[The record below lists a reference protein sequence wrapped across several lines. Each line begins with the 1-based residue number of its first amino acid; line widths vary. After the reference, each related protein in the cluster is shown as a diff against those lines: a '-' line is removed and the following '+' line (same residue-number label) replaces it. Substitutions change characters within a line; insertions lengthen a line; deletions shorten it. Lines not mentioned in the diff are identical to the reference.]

1 MVKQLKGFGLFH
13 DLACVHDIHIVTD
26 FRHNAHV
33 MGDDQHAHA
42 GFVPQLLHQAQDLGF
57 NCHIQCGGG
66 LIGNQQFGLAYHGH
80 GNHHALAQA
89 AGKLVR
95 VAVIALFRFGDA
107 NTLEHFHHALLG
119 FRLAHGRVMHQ
130 QRFAHLAAHLEH
142 RVQAG
147 HRLLKDHRNIIA
159 ADLAQ
164 LFIRKSGQVLI
175 FKPDAA
181 ARHAAG
187 VFQQA
192 HNGFGGHAFAA
203 AALPHQADDLALGNI
218 QVQAIHRRDHAFF
231 GKEIGVQAADFQNI
245 IIIIFHL
252 LLLPRRYWFFM

>member
-1 MVKQLKGFGLFH
+1 M
-13 DLACVHDIHIVTD
+13 
-26 FRHNAHV
+26 
-33 MGDDQHAHA
+33 
-42 GFVPQLLHQAQDLGF
+42 
-57 NCHIQCGGG
+57 
-66 LIGNQQFGLAYHGH
+66 
-80 GNHHALAQA
+80 
-89 AGKLVR
+89 R

-147 HRLLKDHRNIIA
+147 HRVLHDHGDLLTA
-159 ADLAQ
+159 
-164 LFIRKSGQVLI
+164 
-175 FKPDAA
+175 
-181 ARHAAG
+181 
-187 VFQQA
+187 A

-218 QVQAIHRRDHAFF
+218 QVQAIHRRGHAFF

-245 IIIIFHL
+245 IIIFHL